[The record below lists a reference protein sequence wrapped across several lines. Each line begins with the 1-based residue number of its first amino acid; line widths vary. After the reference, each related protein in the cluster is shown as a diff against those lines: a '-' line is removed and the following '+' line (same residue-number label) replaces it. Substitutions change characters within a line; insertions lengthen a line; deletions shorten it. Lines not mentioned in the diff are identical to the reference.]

1 MLVCSGFTLKIALFW
16 LSTKSKVQN
25 VIYFFISHS
34 HSSLLIPSLLVCM
47 TSSVYST
54 MLWTLWL
61 FLVNHFCVIGYICLT
76 CIIVYVYCHGLFFCF
91 VWWIFFF
98 YLYIFVLLFFFLV
111 TQVIYIYI
119 YIKLTIMVIN
129 IKLVIGH
136 YILKSIPA
144 QNRPNCTAHM
154 TAKLKFDVMMVL
166 TKLHYKVLTK
176 KIQNYTKLHC
186 KYPYVKPINIQFS

>member
-1 MLVCSGFTLKIALFW
+1 MFIVMDYSFVLCDGFFFFTCTYLCYFFFFFW
-16 LSTKSKVQN
+16 L
-25 VIYFFISHS
+25 HR
-34 HSSLLIPSLLVCM
+34 L
-47 TSSVYST
+47 
-54 MLWTLWL
+54 
-61 FLVNHFCVIGYICLT
+61 
-76 CIIVYVYCHGLFFCF
+76 
-91 VWWIFFF
+91 
-98 YLYIFVLLFFFLV
+98 
-111 TQVIYIYI
+111 YIYI

-129 IKLVIGH
+129 SKLVIGH

-186 KYPYVKPINIQFS
+186 KYPYVKPINIPKYMVLYQKKKKKTAHLVRHFA